1 MEHNADDL
9 RAAEHLMQVITRL
22 LGELYDLYPS
32 QNPFSA
38 GSVLLTADILM
49 LVDQL
54 GSEKAAKAVR
64 SLAKEI
70 DRGLFDMNPNHQ
82 PRTIQ

>member
-1 MEHNADDL
+1 MEHSADDR

-38 GSVLLTADILM
+38 GSVLLTAGILM
-49 LVDQL
+49 LVDQV
-54 GSEKAAKAVR
+54 GREKAAKAVR
-64 SLAKEI
+64 SLAREI
-70 DRGLFDMNPNHQ
+70 DKGGFDMNPKRQ
-82 PRTIQ
+82 PRTLQ